1 MFFFWPRIHLAL
13 TLVHACQD
21 DDAQPLADVNQG
33 RLKRDGAR
41 RVAMGSGAQTAT
53 SEARVWFSIRH
64 AYKT

>member
-1 MFFFWPRIHLAL
+1 M
-13 TLVHACQD
+13 HACQD

-53 SEARVWFSIRH
+53 SEARVLILNQ
-64 AYKT
+64 ACI